1 MRRLARSEKPRVAKE
16 VVIKLYRTDDICID
30 DRARG
35 AVPAAP
41 VRIAIGSASGE
52 ENHLVVL
59 ANDDKRNFGLEA

>member
-16 VVIKLYRTDDICID
+16 IVIKLHWTDDICID

-35 AVPAAP
+35 AVPTAVGIP
-41 VRIAIGSASGE
+41 NGSSSGE

-59 ANDDKRNFGLEA
+59 ANDDKCNCWLEA